1 MTRLEASLRAGDDA
15 GLTGGREQENPELD
29 TNQSE
34 RRRPQV
40 SYRGRG
46 WTFRSA
52 GAVGRELGDRAV
64 VNEEK
69 AKDFFID
76 RRKTS
81 REKGAWGMPGLS
93 EAKKDVTSCEKP
105 R

>member
-15 GLTGGREQENPELD
+15 GIPGGREQENQELD

-34 RRRPQV
+34 RRRPRV
-40 SYRGRG
+40 SNRGRG
-46 WTFRSA
+46 WTFGSA

-69 AKDFFID
+69 AKRLFH
-76 RRKTS
+76 RQ
-81 REKGAWGMPGLS
+81 
-93 EAKKDVTSCEKP
+93 KKNKS
-105 R
+105 